1 MKKLKLKKVMV
12 VILIVLILLSTFSN
26 FANASTPMNTAFL
39 YKVEDCTTKLR
50 YWSDKQGK
58 WLDVICYYTEYE
70 ENGVRYPAY
79 CLNPNLGGV
88 GEYGSYSVD
97 VATLLDNEVIWRTIA
112 NGYPYKTPQELG
124 VDTVLDAYLV
134 TKRAVHSNLYNRDV
148 RACYVAFDENGERV
162 IDAIERLTNIGRYGT
177 QTRDDDNMTI
187 KTVGDMY
194 QEGNYYIQKF
204 RVDSNV
210 EVANYTI
217 TATPNMPSGGIV
229 TNANGVQ
236 TNTFNGEEYF
246 FVKIPKE
253 SMVSNISTV
262 ISIQGKC
269 KTYPIYYGV
278 PADINTQDYALTF
291 DPYEDLI
298 AATSFDWDIYKS
310 GIIINKVDEETKT
323 PLAGV
328 TFNAKYQDGTAIG
341 DFTTNE
347 QGKIT
352 INNLKPGKVILTEVV
367 AREEYILDATP
378 IEVELEYAQT
388 KTVELTNKHKKGNL
402 KVYKVDKDNHRIT
415 LGNVEFDLYSEEFQK
430 VIGTYTTDVNGEI
443 QINDLRTG
451 KYKLIEK
458 KTGQWYNLAEDT
470 NVVVKWNTTE
480 ENTIENELKK
490 GQIRVIKVDKDNN
503 EVKLAGVK
511 FDVLD
516 ENGNVLETIITDEN
530 GEALTRR
537 FVMRDYSKIT
547 IREKETLENYVLSE
561 ETQTIILEENQ
572 IKNITFEN
580 ELIKGNLEITKVD
593 SKTKEKLSGA
603 TFGIYDENDNEI
615 AQITTDET
623 GIATIEN
630 LAYGKYYAKE
640 LDTGS
645 VYYFLNENTYE
656 FEIKE
661 NKVTVPLTIENDGVN
676 IEVDVEKE
684 GTIEIKPGEKV
695 NYEFSNIANKSNI
708 YLDNFKWF
716 DYIPTDY
723 IRLEKMTT
731 GTWNQ
736 DLTYSVFYKTN
747 KSEDYILFKDNLSTK
762 ENYELDFKTIE
773 FSQDEYITE
782 TCFEFGKVEVGFKE
796 DTSPTMECI
805 SFDTLK
811 DGQTFTNHTKT
822 VGTYYDMTAEAD
834 SKWTTITHTPEEKTA
849 ETLPRTGK

>member
-1 MKKLKLKKVMV
+1 M
-12 VILIVLILLSTFSN
+12 LI
-26 FANASTPMNTAFL
+26 
-39 YKVEDCTTKLR
+39 TT
-50 YWSDKQGK
+50 
-58 WLDVICYYTEYE
+58 
-70 ENGVRYPAY
+70 
-79 CLNPNLGGV
+79 GV
-88 GEYGSYSVD
+88 GEAGAYSVD
-97 VATLLDNEVIWRTIA
+97 LTEVLDREDIWRAIS
-112 NGYPYKTPQELG
+112 NGYPYKTPEQMG
-124 VDTVLDAYLV
+124 VDNILDAYMI
-134 TKRAVHSNLYNRDV
+134 TKRAVHSLLYDVDV
-148 RACYVAFDENGERV
+148 RTQYRAYDEHGEY
-162 IDAIERLTNIGRYGT
+162 IIEQIAKLTDVGRYGT
-177 QTRDDDNMTI
+177 QTREDDT
-187 KTVGDMY
+187 MY
-194 QEGNYYIQKF
+194 INAEGNVYTEGDYQVQKF
-204 RVDSNV
+204 NV
-210 EVANYTI
+210 SGNIEVAGYKI
-217 TATPNMPSGGIV
+217 IATSSLPSGTIITNSSGIE
-229 TNANGVQ
+229 
-236 TNTFNGEEYF
+236 TNTFNSTESFY
-246 FVKIPKE
+246 VKVPEK
-253 SMVSNISTV
+253 SMLSNINAL
-262 ISIQGKC
+262 ISIRGRC
-269 KTYPIYYGV
+269 KTYPVFYGKTRI
-278 PADINTQDYALTF
+278 AGTQDYALTY
-291 DPYEDLI
+291 DPYTDLT
-298 AATSFDWDIYKS
+298 ASTTYNLDVYKS
-310 GIIINKVDEETKT
+310 GIVINKIDEETKA

-328 TFNAKYQDGTAIG
+328 TFNAKYEDGTPIG

-367 AREEYILDATP
+367 SREEYILDGTP

-388 KTVELTNKHKKGNL
+388 KILELTNKHKKGNL
-402 KVYKVDKDNHRIT
+402 KVYKVDKDNHKIA

-451 KYKLIEK
+451 NYKLIEK

-516 ENGNVLETIITDEN
+516 EFGNVLETIITDEN

-537 FVMRDYSKIT
+537 FIMRDHSQIT
-547 IREKETLENYVLSE
+547 IREKETLEKYVLSE
-561 ETQTIILEENQ
+561 EIQTIILEENQ

-580 ELIKGNLEITKVD
+580 ELIKGNLEITKID

-615 AQITTDET
+615 AQITTDKT

-630 LAYGKYYAKE
+630 LTYGKYYAKE

-695 NYEFSNIANKSNI
+695 DYEFSNIANKSNI

-723 IRLEKMTT
+723 IKLEKMTT

-736 DLTYSVFYKTN
+736 DLTYTVFYKTN

-773 FSQDEYITE
+773 FREDEYITE

-796 DTSPTMECI
+796 DISPTMECI

-834 SKWTTITHTPEEKTA
+834 SKWTTITHTPEEKTE

>member
-402 KVYKVDKDNHRIT
+402 KVYKVDKDNHRIA

-547 IREKETLENYVLSE
+547 IREKETLESYVLSE

-593 SKTKEKLSGA
+593 SKTKAKLSGA

-695 NYEFSNIANKSNI
+695 NYKFSNIANKSNI

-773 FSQDEYITE
+773 FSEDEYITE

-796 DTSPTMECI
+796 DISPTMECI
-805 SFDTLK
+805 SLDTLK
-811 DGQTFTNHTKT
+811 EGQTFTNHTKT

-834 SKWTTITHTPEEKTA
+834 SKWTTITHTPEEKTE